1 MRSRP
6 LLVAVALA
14 SLPACRGEPRRLDPV
29 PAELQ
34 PRVDQARAA
43 TGELKKSLSG
53 RLQQA
58 VQAGGPAAGIEACA
72 DEAAKLTA
80 GVASARGVTLG
91 RTSHKLRNPAANA
104 PRPWLRAYL
113 EEVSRRPAA
122 EARPAIY
129 DLGSS
134 LGVAEVLPTQALCLS
149 CHGDPAKLSPEVAER
164 LRQRYPE
171 DRAVGFAEGDVRGVV
186 WVEIRK

>member
-1 MRSRP
+1 MHRWLP
-6 LLVAVALA
+6 LALLA
-14 SLPACRGEPRRLDPV
+14 SAAAGCQREPRRLDSV
-29 PAELQ
+29 PPELQ
-34 PRVDQARAA
+34 GRVDAARAA
-43 TGELKKSLSG
+43 TGELKKALSG

-58 VQAGGPAAGIEACA
+58 MQAGGPAAGIDVCA

-91 RTSHKLRNPAANA
+91 RTSHRLRNPAASA

-113 EEVSRRPAA
+113 DEVSSRPAA
-122 EARPAIY
+122 EARPAVF

-134 LGVAEVLPTQALCLS
+134 LGIAEVLPTQALCLA
-149 CHGDPAKLSPEVAER
+149 CHGDPAKLSPEVSAR
-164 LRQRYPE
+164 LRARYPD

-186 WVEIRK
+186 WVEIPK